1 MVYFILKIV
10 VLFMFLF
17 FILLF
22 ILIKKVLWL
31 IFIKFYFLLIVIRE
45 KRLGD
50 KNIFL
55 IDVNNNIEGG
65 NMDEIIIFKI
75 K

>member
-50 KNIFL
+50 KNSRGGGMCVYLMEL
-55 IDVNNNIEGG
+55 IYLCFNVYFNC
-65 NMDEIIIFKI
+65 
-75 K
+75 